1 MPADQQL
8 YQRALSNA
16 VRVTGGEDALREYL
30 DVPSTTLRTWLTGL
44 KPIPE
49 NVFLKVID
57 LLLDPKTP
65 PITRFSRVET
75 SKPKS

>member
-8 YQRALSNA
+8 YQRALRNA
-16 VRVTGGEDALREYL
+16 VRAAGGEDALRDHL
-30 DVPSTTLRTWLTGL
+30 NVPSATLRTWLTGL

-49 NVFLKVID
+49 HVFLKVID
-57 LLLDPKTP
+57 LLLDPRMP
-65 PITRFSRVET
+65 SGAPSHGEN